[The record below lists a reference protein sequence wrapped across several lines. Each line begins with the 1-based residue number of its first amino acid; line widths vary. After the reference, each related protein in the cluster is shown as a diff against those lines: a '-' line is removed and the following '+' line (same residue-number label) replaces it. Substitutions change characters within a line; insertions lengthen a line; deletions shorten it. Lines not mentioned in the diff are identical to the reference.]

1 MPLYDKMNYTRTLI
15 GSYCD
20 LLKDRHGCRQHYI
33 FFFFFA
39 FLLYKTNRFRVAV
52 VLSKN
57 KSEKRQNVVGKS
69 VTHSIAPPEL
79 LFCSQLAI
87 G

>member
-1 MPLYDKMNYTRTLI
+1 MNYTRTLI

-20 LLKDRHGCRQHYI
+20 LLKDRHGCRQHCI
-33 FFFFFA
+33 FFLFLFFA

-69 VTHSIAPPEL
+69 VTQSIAPPEL

>member
-1 MPLYDKMNYTRTLI
+1 MNYTRTLI

-20 LLKDRHGCRQHYI
+20 LLRTDTDVVNIAFFFC
-33 FFFFFA
+33 FFFFA

>member
-1 MPLYDKMNYTRTLI
+1 MQEIKFY
-15 GSYCD
+15 
-20 LLKDRHGCRQHYI
+20 
-33 FFFFFA
+33 FFFVFLFLL

-57 KSEKRQNVVGKS
+57 KSEKRQNVKGKS

-87 G
+87 RWFANILEGWKNKLR

>member
-1 MPLYDKMNYTRTLI
+1 MTDTDVVNIT
-15 GSYCD
+15 
-20 LLKDRHGCRQHYI
+20 
-33 FFFFFA
+33 FFCLFGFFFA

-87 G
+87 R